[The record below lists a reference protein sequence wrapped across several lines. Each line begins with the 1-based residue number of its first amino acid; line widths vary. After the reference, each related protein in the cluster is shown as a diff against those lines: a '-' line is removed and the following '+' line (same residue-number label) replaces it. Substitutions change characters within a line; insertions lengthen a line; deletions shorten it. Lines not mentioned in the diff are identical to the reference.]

1 MRGICV
7 VGVVLAIASAS
18 GSGAQAAEELVQ
30 VGSQTA
36 DDEGSGWICIQADSN
51 AGFAGLKKI
60 VADNVQ
66 LSNGAQVNDV
76 WVTMQVV
83 AVEFTEAKGSPVEAM
98 MPAEAASRNGLHP
111 CPGLIVA
118 AVGGA
123 GAAALGGALAY
134 IALNGDG
141 VTRPPVTGR
150 PVPPGRPP
158 PGLPPPGLPPGPP
171 SGVPPGPPT
180 GLPPVSPSL

>member
-1 MRGICV
+1 MRGICMV
-7 VGVVLAIASAS
+7 AVVLAIASAS
-18 GSGAQAAEELVQ
+18 GPGAQAAEELVQ
-30 VGSQTA
+30 VGSQSP
-36 DDEGSGWICIQADSN
+36 DDEGSGWICMRADSN

-60 VADNVQ
+60 VADNVR
-66 LSNGAQVNDV
+66 LSNGAQVSDV
-76 WVTMQVV
+76 WVSMQVV

-98 MPAEAASRNGLHP
+98 MPEDLASRNGLHP

-123 GAAALGGALAY
+123 GAAVLGGALAY

-141 VTRPPVTGR
+141 VTRPPVTGGLA
-150 PVPPGRPP
+150 PPGLPP

-171 SGVPPGPPT
+171 AGVPPGPPA